1 MIIIWIIDTDKD
13 FYCNLSICNLV
24 MREPH
29 LYYHSLKL
37 WRERALKWPRYPR
50 HVVSSWIWF
59 PAPRRTRSVPS
70 PLLVTSLS
78 LSLSLIWKR
87 WERERLS
94 QLINGRI
101 DRPFLPFRGTPPS
114 KIPPFFLPLSS
125 VPLLHRSPPIS
136 LCLAYSIGRSKEEHW
151 RRQGKR

>member
-78 LSLSLIWKR
+78 LSLSDLKEVREGKTFPAYKR
-87 WERERLS
+87 E
-94 QLINGRI
+94 N
-101 DRPFLPFRGTPPS
+101 RPSLFAFPRNAPIKDPT
-114 KIPPFFLPLSS
+114 FFLPLSS

-136 LCLAYSIGRSKEEHW
+136 LSLAYSIGRSKEEHW